1 MYSADAVVSVP
12 GISKVKKLGS
22 KTSKQMKAWMNH
34 LMGEM
39 DSLHRKVRYDGRQWK
54 KMRERERKK
63 GRRYMGVEEGGN
75 EGRTKE

>member
-12 GISKVKKLGS
+12 GISKGKKLGS

-39 DSLHRKVRYDGRQWK
+39 DSLHRKVRYNGRQWK
-54 KMRERERKK
+54 KMRERRKEEEVYGSERWRERGKD
-63 GRRYMGVEEGGN
+63 EEM
-75 EGRTKE
+75 R